1 LHNEYQTWMRE
12 LIFYKE
18 EIKIFERHLETII
31 AQARD
36 RKVAA
41 QVEQFQNKFIREKE
55 VIDELKHKLHIS
67 EKQLAG
73 FVAEISGLGMD
84 SIKMDNHPTLREDI
98 KTFRSIFSE
107 LKHQFKKFEL
117 RNH

>member
-1 LHNEYQTWMRE
+1 M
-12 LIFYKE
+12 
-18 EIKIFERHLETII
+18 
-31 AQARD
+31 
-36 RKVAA
+36 AA

-98 KTFRSIFSE
+98 KTFRSIFFE
-107 LKHQFKKFEL
+107 LKNQFKKFEL